1 MLPDGSGG
9 LEDVE
14 VLEDVWDGHE
24 PHGTQESEADPSSV
38 EVDRD
43 KGGRDG
49 EVVDEGVELQHE
61 EDLVGSCNELRKGR
75 VSCLKTVSSTHSN
88 EEVDHEKDVEG
99 KINLLR
105 SIFHPRNTLLDTL
118 GGGVDEVDDEGGD
131 GEDEDHRDED
141 LPHPG
146 LCRDQLARPVLC
158 LRHEVALVG
167 FFWVLPVKP
176 HLLRLLLGLLLVL
189 LAVIVLGL
197 GAEEPL
203 DNSDDKNGNEPEEE
217 GEDGGEEEAPPF
229 SLLQALL
236 VVHER
241 DALRSK
247 RLLAD
252 PHHEGR
258 AQDPFLTLFLGLFDL
273 LLFWPAHAEE
283 PLLPG
288 RSGKAAQY

>member
-1 MLPDGSGG
+1 MGKISRIFQQVNNSSTSKPYRNKKSQKLSKPDGSGG

-24 PHGTQESEADPSSV
+24 PHCAQESEADPSSV

-49 EVVDEGVELQHE
+49 EVVNEGVELQHE
-61 EDLVGSCNELRKGR
+61 EDLVRSCYE
-75 VSCLKTVSSTHSN
+75 SY

-141 LPHPG
+141 LSHPG
-146 LCRDQLARPVLC
+146 LCRDQLACPVLC
-158 LRHEVALVG
+158 LGHEVALVG
-167 FFWVLPVKP
+167 FFRVLPVKP

-203 DNSDDKNGNEPEEE
+203 DHSDDKNGNEPKEK
-217 GEDGGEEEAPPF
+217 
-229 SLLQALL
+229 S
-236 VVHER
+236 
-241 DALRSK
+241 
-247 RLLAD
+247 
-252 PHHEGR
+252 
-258 AQDPFLTLFLGLFDL
+258 
-273 LLFWPAHAEE
+273 
-283 PLLPG
+283 
-288 RSGKAAQY
+288 